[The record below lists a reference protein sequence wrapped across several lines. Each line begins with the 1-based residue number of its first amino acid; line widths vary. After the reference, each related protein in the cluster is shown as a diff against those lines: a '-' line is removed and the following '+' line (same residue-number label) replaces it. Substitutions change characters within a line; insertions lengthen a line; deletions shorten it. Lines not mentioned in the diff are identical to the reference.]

1 MTLPS
6 DAAKENPAASG
17 VCCLPKLVAGPDRYS
32 LQRLKTSEPLVPPKP
47 NEFDS
52 A

>member
-1 MTLPS
+1 MKLS
-6 DAAKENPAASG
+6 QAAKSPAIAQ
-17 VCCLPKLVAGPDRYS
+17 AGLLDLCGRMAGRRYS

-47 NEFDS
+47 NEFDR

>member
-1 MTLPS
+1 MNLQSEAT
-6 DAAKENPAASG
+6 NPARGGIRFAPTPLIG
-17 VCCLPKLVAGPDRYS
+17 AAGYS
-32 LQRLKTSEPLVPPKP
+32 LQRLKTSAPLVPPKP

>member
-1 MTLPS
+1 MTLQSEHGKTPP
-6 DAAKENPAASG
+6 PAG
-17 VCCLPKLVAGPDRYS
+17 FVVIRNWRLRRYS